1 MKCWST
7 AQMEELLINRHL
19 NKLEKHIENC
29 PSCLARCEQLLQEQ
43 SEWSD
48 ALFQDSLSPSFTNQ
62 VLETLQETEIEPVE
76 EPVHKNMIPPRKP
89 PRRKYRKNL
98 QQWAGAAVILLAMSG
113 SLIYANPS
121 IAEIVRSMFSSDAE
135 LDPGLQQSRKLG
147 LIQDPGINVSSHGYR
162 IQVNEVS
169 ADAARLTIAVKV
181 TDRFGKPVL
190 QGFNWEQISVKD
202 ELGNEIGLGRF
213 GSGNSSVDVFTYI
226 YKGELTSPTIT
237 VESRIDKIKGTKGN
251 WRFSFPVDLTK
262 ADSLTTVDELKE
274 HYVNPEG
281 LTIQM
286 DKLTHTPSGVK
297 LELTTRLSQQA
308 RNKVPANMEEMQK
321 LMFHFEDEQGNII
334 SQVNGM
340 HSISMLAGEASKR
353 TEQGIHWVY
362 TFIDLPYD
370 SQHVKMVLDGY
381 SIPEKSE
388 DSVVI
393 YPSRLNKENAVFS
406 NSGDKVWFNSFKIT
420 QDPDQ
425 QAAIAAGVIENQEAK
440 SAGVVEIKG
449 EYVNMANPA
458 VEQWQAIDD
467 KGNKYPIEFRGTGD
481 LDKKTLDGS
490 FIIKGLSYTPTKL
503 TLVRSIVD
511 RYYSDVQWSFDLP
524 KGRPIPGLENNEPI
538 KYWEDILPIR

>member
-7 AQMEELLINRHL
+7 AQMEESLINRHL

-29 PSCLARCEQLLQEQ
+29 PSCLARYEQLLQEQ

-48 ALFQDSLSPSFTNQ
+48 ALFQDSLPPSFTNQ
-62 VLETLQETEIEPVE
+62 VLETLQETEIEPVK
-76 EPVHKNMIPPRKP
+76 EPVHKNTFPPRKP
-89 PRRKYRKNL
+89 SRWKYRNL
-98 QQWAGAAVILLAMSG
+98 QRRALAAAILLILSG
-113 SLIYANPS
+113 SLMYANPS

-135 LDPGLQQSRKLG
+135 LDPGLEQSKKLG
-147 LIQDPGINVSSHGYR
+147 LIQDPGINISNHGYR

-202 ELGNEIGLGRF
+202 KQGNEIGLGRF
-213 GSGNSSVDVFTYI
+213 GSGNSGVDVFTYI

-237 VESRIDKIKGTKGN
+237 VESRIDKIKETKGN
-251 WRFSFPVDLTK
+251 WKFSFPVDLTR
-262 ADSLTTVDELKE
+262 ADSLTTVDEINE
-274 HYVNPEG
+274 HYVTPEG
-281 LTIQM
+281 LHIQM

-297 LELTTRLSQQA
+297 LELTTSLSQQA
-308 RNKVPANMEEMQK
+308 RNKVPANREEMQK

-334 SQVNGM
+334 SQVNEM
-340 HSISMLAGEASKR
+340 HSISMLAGQTSKR
-353 TEQGIHWVY
+353 TEQGVHWVY

-370 SQHVKMVLDGY
+370 SQRIKMVLDGY
-381 SIPEKSE
+381 SIPEISE
-388 DSVVI
+388 GSVVI
-393 YPSRLNKENAVFS
+393 YPSKLNKENAVFS
-406 NSGDKVWFNSFKIT
+406 NLGDKVRFNSFKVT

-425 QAAIAAGVIENQEAK
+425 QAAIAAGVIENQETK
-440 SAGVVEIKG
+440 SAGVIKIKG
-449 EYVNMANPA
+449 EYLNMANPA

-490 FIIKGLSYTPTKL
+490 LIIKGLSYTPTKL

-511 RYYSDVQWSFDLP
+511 RYYSDVEWSLNLP

-538 KYWEDILPIR
+538 KYWEDILPVR

>member
-1 MKCWST
+1 
-7 AQMEELLINRHL
+7 MEESLINRHL

-29 PSCLARCEQLLQEQ
+29 PSCLARYEQLLQEQ
-43 SEWSD
+43 SEWSG
-48 ALFQDSLSPSFTNQ
+48 ALFQASLPASFTNQ
-62 VLETLQETEIEPVE
+62 VLEALQETEIEPVE
-76 EPVHKNMIPPRKP
+76 EAVHKNMIFPEKP
-89 PRRKYRKNL
+89 SRRKYRNL
-98 QQWAGAAVILLAMSG
+98 QRWAAAAAILLILSG

-135 LDPGLQQSRKLG
+135 LDPGLEQSKKLG
-147 LIQDPGINVSSHGYR
+147 LIQDPDIDIRSHGYR

-202 ELGNEIGLGRF
+202 EQGNEIGLGRF

-251 WRFSFPVDLTK
+251 WKFSFPVDLTR
-262 ADSLTTVDELKE
+262 ADSLTTVDELNQ
-274 HYVNPEG
+274 HYVTPEG
-281 LTIQM
+281 LNIQM
-286 DKLTHTPSGVK
+286 NKLTHTPSGVK
-297 LELTTRLSQQA
+297 LELTTSLSQQA
-308 RNKVPANMEEMQK
+308 RNNVPANREEMQK

-334 SQVNGM
+334 SQVNEM
-340 HSISMLAGEASKR
+340 HSISMLAGETSKR

-370 SQHVKMVLDGY
+370 SQRIKMVLDGY

-388 DSVVI
+388 GSVVI
-393 YPSRLNKENAVFS
+393 YPSKLNKENAVFS
-406 NSGDKVWFNSFKIT
+406 NSGDKVWFEAFKVI

-425 QAAIAAGVIENQEAK
+425 QAAIAAGVTKNQETK
-440 SAGVVEIKG
+440 SAGVIKIKG

-467 KGNKYPIEFRGTGD
+467 KGNKYPVEFRGSID
-481 LDKKTLDGS
+481 LGTKVQDGN
-490 FIIKGLSYTPTKL
+490 FIIKGLSCMPTKL
-503 TLVRSIVD
+503 TLIRSIVG

-538 KYWEDILPIR
+538 KYWEDILPVR